1 MSIRMLGRG
10 LGWILLGG
18 LLGLNLLLG
27 SRLYSAEVGRA
38 GASDAYEKIALFTR
52 VLEQIRANYVDPS
65 KAGYDQLI
73 DGALSG
79 MLQSLDPHC
88 EFMDLESYSAMKD
101 DTSGQFGGLGIVVSL
116 RDGLLTV
123 VAPMEDTPSY
133 RAGMLAGDRI
143 VEIDGQPAD
152 RLDLSDA
159 VKALRGAPGTRVVLR
174 VLRGRS
180 DELKSFDLVREK
192 IELRTVKDARLVG
205 DDIGYLRITQFS
217 EPTADLL
224 REEIDRLVEQGL
236 RGLVLDLRNNPGG
249 LLSSAIEVSQLFL
262 ERGDEVVS
270 TLGRTGRQDK
280 PYLARGRTHY
290 RFPLAILVNSASA
303 SASEIVAGA
312 LQDHQR
318 AVLVGEKTFG
328 KGSVQSVVPLD
339 DGTAIRLTTAKYYTP
354 SHRVIHEH
362 GIEPD
367 IVVAMPPEDLRDL
380 MMVRAHPGDWEFTE
394 LSDDERERLRAVRD
408 PQLDRA
414 VDLLLGVRAFTRQ
427 VEAR

>member
-10 LGWILLGG
+10 LGWLLLGG
-18 LLGLNLLLG
+18 LLGVNLLMG
-27 SRLYSAEVGRA
+27 ARLYSAEVG
-38 GASDAYEKIALFTR
+38 GDGPEDAYEKISLFTR
-52 VLEQIRANYVDPS
+52 VLEQVRANYVDPS

-73 DGALSG
+73 DGALNG

-88 EFMDLESYSAMKD
+88 EFMDLESYAAMKD
-101 DTSGQFGGLGIVVSL
+101 DTSGQFGGLGIVVSV
-116 RDGLLTV
+116 RDGLITV

-133 RAGMLAGDRI
+133 RAGMLSGDRI
-143 VEIDGQPAD
+143 IDIDG
-152 RLDLSDA
+152 RLTERMDLNVA
-159 VKALRGAPGTRVVLR
+159 VKSLRGAPGTSVNLKVLR
-174 VLRGRS
+174 PKTQEV
-180 DELKSFDLVREK
+180 KAFTLVREK
-192 IELRTVKDARLVG
+192 IEIRSVKDARLVADG
-205 DDIGYLRITQFS
+205 VGYLRITQFA

-224 REEIDRLVEQGL
+224 QKEIEKLEGQGL
-236 RGLVLDLRNNPGG
+236 RALVIDLRDNPGG
-249 LLSSAIEVSQLFL
+249 LLSAAIEVSQKFL

-270 TLGRTGRQDK
+270 TMGRAGRREEIYK
-280 PYLARGRTHY
+280 VRSRRHFE
-290 RFPLAILVNSASA
+290 FPLAILVNGGSA

-367 IVVAMPPEDLRDL
+367 VVVAMDPADLRDL
-380 MMVRAHPGDWEFTE
+380 MTLSAHPGDWEFEE
-394 LSDDERERLRAVRD
+394 LDPAARRRLRSVED
-408 PQLDRA
+408 TQLQRA
-414 VDLLLGVRAFTRQ
+414 VEMLQGVQAFARRAGKQ
-427 VEAR
+427 